1 WQRLRREPDRRE
13 RFRAVDGIDL
23 RVESGEIFGIL
34 GPNGAGKTTTMK
46 MLATLLI
53 PTSGAIRVLGID
65 PLERPREVRA
75 RLGVLL
81 SGEMSVC
88 WRLTAR
94 ENLEY
99 FAALYHVP
107 PTETDQRSAGVLT
120 AVKRTERAED
130 YVERYST
137 GMRQRPALAR
147 ALLPDPPLIILD
159 EPTVGLDPQ
168 ASRDLRDRVRE
179 LRAQGRTVLLTT
191 HYMEEAD
198 QLCDRVAIIDHGRIV
213 ALDTPAALK
222 RTIRAEEVVHLEI
235 SLDGDESA
243 VIDRLERSATVA
255 RSERSNGTLTVTAH
269 CASAR
274 DFVPAAFDAA
284 RSAAATIRHVEVVPV
299 TLEEVFLALTGR
311 ALRRGNGAS
320 AGAAAWDAG
329 SRIRHTGFPTRAA
342 LRSGRWDAAA
352 DGSHVRKQFSRA
364 PHLLRH
370 LSTDRS
376 SDPGRGHRGA
386 RDTRSLRD
394 RRALRGERS
403 SVRRGRSRRAADSRD
418 VRSCLRDHIPRSDAA
433 ALGADLGEDPAADVH
448 RRRYSKDPSARRHHR
463 QCRRGCRDRARPRGG
478 DRDTR
483 RDGLPLPREERP
495 PHWNAGAVLMG
506 EVRAAFAIA
515 RK

>member
-1 WQRLRREPDRRE
+1 MTAPAVETKNLVKVFEKGRRTIWQRLRREP
-13 RFRAVDGIDL
+13 DGIDL
-23 RVESGEIFGIL
+23 RVESGEIFGLL

-75 RLGVLL
+75 RLGAML
-81 SGEMSVC
+81 SGERSLY
-88 WRLTAR
+88 WKLTAR

-107 PTETDQRSAGVLT
+107 PTETDQRIAGVLT
-120 AVKRTERAED
+120 AVKLTDRAED

-137 GMRQRPALAR
+137 GMRQRLALAR

-235 SLDGDESA
+235 GVVGDDA
-243 VIDRLERSATVA
+243 PMLDRLGRSATLA
-255 RSERSNGTLTVTAH
+255 RSERRNGTLSVTAH

-284 RSAAATIRHVEVVPV
+284 RSNGATIRHVEVVPV
-299 TLEEVFLALTGR
+299 TLEDVFLALTGR
-311 ALRRGNGAS
+311 QLR
-320 AGAAAWDAG
+320 
-329 SRIRHTGFPTRAA
+329 
-342 LRSGRWDAAA
+342 
-352 DGSHVRKQFSRA
+352 
-364 PHLLRH
+364 
-370 LSTDRS
+370 
-376 SDPGRGHRGA
+376 
-386 RDTRSLRD
+386 
-394 RRALRGERS
+394 E
-403 SVRRGRSRRAADSRD
+403 
-418 VRSCLRDHIPRSDAA
+418 
-433 ALGADLGEDPAADVH
+433 
-448 RRRYSKDPSARRHHR
+448 
-463 QCRRGCRDRARPRGG
+463 
-478 DRDTR
+478 
-483 RDGLPLPREERP
+483 
-495 PHWNAGAVLMG
+495 
-506 EVRAAFAIA
+506 
-515 RK
+515 

>member
-1 WQRLRREPDRRE
+1 MTAPAVETKDLVKVFERGRRTIWQRLRREHDKRE

-23 RVESGEIFGIL
+23 IVEPAEIFGLL

-53 PTSGAIRVLGID
+53 PTSGTIRVLGID
-65 PLERPREVRA
+65 PLMRPREVRA
-75 RLGVLL
+75 RLGAML
-81 SGEMSVC
+81 SGERSLYMK
-88 WRLTAR
+88 LTGR

-107 PTETDQRSAGVLT
+107 PGETKARIEKVL
-120 AVKRTERAED
+120 AAAKLADRADD

-137 GMRQRPALAR
+137 GMRQRLALAR
-147 ALLPDPPLIILD
+147 ALLPDPPLVVLD

-179 LRAQGRTVLLTT
+179 LKTQGRTVLLTT

-243 VIDRLERSATVA
+243 VIDRLGRSATVA

-284 RSAAATIRHVEVVPV
+284 RSTGTTIHHVEVVPV
-299 TLEEVFLALTGR
+299 TLEDVFLALTGR
-311 ALRRGNGAS
+311 ALR
-320 AGAAAWDAG
+320 
-329 SRIRHTGFPTRAA
+329 
-342 LRSGRWDAAA
+342 
-352 DGSHVRKQFSRA
+352 
-364 PHLLRH
+364 
-370 LSTDRS
+370 
-376 SDPGRGHRGA
+376 
-386 RDTRSLRD
+386 
-394 RRALRGERS
+394 E
-403 SVRRGRSRRAADSRD
+403 
-418 VRSCLRDHIPRSDAA
+418 
-433 ALGADLGEDPAADVH
+433 
-448 RRRYSKDPSARRHHR
+448 
-463 QCRRGCRDRARPRGG
+463 
-478 DRDTR
+478 
-483 RDGLPLPREERP
+483 
-495 PHWNAGAVLMG
+495 
-506 EVRAAFAIA
+506 
-515 RK
+515 